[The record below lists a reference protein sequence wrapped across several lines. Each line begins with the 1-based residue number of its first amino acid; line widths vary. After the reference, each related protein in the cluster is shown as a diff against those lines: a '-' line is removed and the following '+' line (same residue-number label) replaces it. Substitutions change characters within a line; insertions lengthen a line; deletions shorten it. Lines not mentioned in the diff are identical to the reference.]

1 MEGGEAVRLTSSRA
15 WPLFIAWGA
24 CLSMQR
30 PRWCGNG
37 AGWKV
42 VRRREVG
49 AAAAS
54 VLASAVV
61 SVTIGI
67 DCVTRGED
75 RR

>member
-1 MEGGEAVRLTSSRA
+1 
-15 WPLFIAWGA
+15 
-24 CLSMQR
+24 
-30 PRWCGNG
+30 
-37 AGWKV
+37 V
-42 VRRREVG
+42 VWRREVV